1 MNATTAISYPDAD
14 AAAFDWSA
22 VAPQFPDWQTEQI
35 HNLAK
40 MALDV
45 LYSSDK
51 SEAYKCGYSKTILHT
66 IQNITLIKAE
76 NKKQM

>member
-1 MNATTAISYPDAD
+1 MNATSSVSYPDVD
-14 AAAFDWSA
+14 SAAFDWSTA
-22 VAPQFPDWQTEQI
+22 SPQFPDWQTEQI

-66 IQNITLIKAE
+66 IQNVSLIKDKAE
-76 NKKQM
+76 G

>member
-1 MNATTAISYPDAD
+1 MNLVSSVSYPDVD
-14 AAAFDWSA
+14 AAAFDWST
-22 VAPQFPDWQTEQI
+22 VKPQFPDWQTEHT

-66 IQNITLIKAE
+66 IQNIALIKAKT
-76 NKKQM
+76 KKQM

>member
-1 MNATTAISYPDAD
+1 MNATSSVSYPDVD
-14 AAAFDWSA
+14 SVAFDWST
-22 VAPQFPDWQTEQI
+22 VKPQFPDWRTEQI
-35 HNLAK
+35 HNLSK

-66 IQNITLIKAE
+66 IQNITLIKAKE
-76 NKKQM
+76 EG